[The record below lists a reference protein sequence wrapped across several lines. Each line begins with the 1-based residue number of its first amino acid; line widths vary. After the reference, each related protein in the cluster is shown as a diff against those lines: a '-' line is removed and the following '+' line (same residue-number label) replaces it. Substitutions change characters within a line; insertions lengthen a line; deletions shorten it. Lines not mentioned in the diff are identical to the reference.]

1 MRQRRTRTGMMKRL
15 ATLAVLG
22 FFLQPGMAIS
32 ADPPLEIDAAPPS
45 PESILKR
52 AFENQYDVNT
62 TSTVELV
69 VHNKSG
75 QERPKMASRRPR
87 NGPDAPP
94 ERPGTLA
101 KPDRDAERSS

>member
-1 MRQRRTRTGMMKRL
+1 MRQRRTRTGVTRRL
-15 ATLAVLG
+15 ATLALLG

-69 VHNKSG
+69 VYNKRG
-75 QERPKMASRRPR
+75 QEHQRKMRAAQKIIGGRVHTIGRLTSP
-87 NGPDAPP
+87 
-94 ERPGTLA
+94 
-101 KPDRDAERSS
+101 